1 MVVLAVAEA
10 VVDLGAEGVQRH
22 ATLAIPLAAA
32 HLGAAQTTGALDTD
46 ALGAGLAGGLDS
58 LAHSATEG
66 NAAFELLSNGLSNEL
81 GVELGALDLDNV
93 DGELALGDASDLL
106 ELGAEGIDL
115 GTLLTDDNAGA
126 SGEDDDLHLVAS
138 ALDLDA
144 GDSCAG
150 ELLLEVLAMRGRYRG
165 S

>member
-1 MVVLAVAEA
+1 M
-10 VVDLGAEGVQRH
+10 QRH
-22 ATLAIPLAAA
+22 ATLTVPLTTT
-32 HLGAAQTTGALDTD
+32 HLGTAETTGALDTD

-66 NAAFELLSNGLSNEL
+66 NAALELLGDRLSNEV

-126 SGEDDDLHLVAS
+126 SGED
-138 ALDLDA
+138 
-144 GDSCAG
+144 
-150 ELLLEVLAMRGRYRG
+150 GRWSR
-165 S
+165 